1 MREGGNEREG
11 EKANKYVDNAVPVS
25 QSVKLGLS
33 LLSPFTREARHRH
46 TYEASERASGEVSK

>member
-33 LLSPFTREARHRH
+33 ALHSLGKRVTH
-46 TYEASERASGEVSK
+46 TYEASE

>member
-1 MREGGNEREG
+1 MEEEATWEKGEG

-33 LLSPFTREARHRH
+33 LHLGLWMGGGGALYAATGR
-46 TYEASERASGEVSK
+46 SE